1 MARFEWNDVNWNET
15 NVEIAR
21 KKGCTPPAVAR
32 ARLRITGKASEAA
45 GGRPPSGI
53 PYQER
58 AAERSTR
65 TVSVLFP
72 QEEFDALADE
82 AARSNRTKADI
93 IREAVKK
100 MLSN

>member
-1 MARFEWNDVNWNET
+1 MAKIDWNDVDWAKT

-21 KKGCTPPAVAR
+21 EKGCTPPGVAR

-72 QEEFDALADE
+72 QEEFDALAAE
-82 AARSNRTKADI
+82 SKRSGRTKADI
-93 IREAVKK
+93 IRTAVKK
-100 MLSN
+100 MLEK

>member
-1 MARFEWNDVNWNET
+1 MAKIDWNDVDWAET

-21 KKGCTPPAVAR
+21 KKGCTPPGVAR

-45 GGRPPSGI
+45 GGRPTSGI
-53 PYQER
+53 PYHER
-58 AAERSTR
+58 AAERSAR

-72 QEEFDALADE
+72 QEDFDALAE
-82 AARSNRTKADI
+82 KAALSGRTKADI